1 MSPGLTKRSQ
11 MRRDADPPA
20 GIRLLLVDDHSIMRL
35 GLRAVFERAEDT
47 QVVGEAGSALEAVD
61 AASRLAPDVVLMDMR
76 LPDGT
81 GADVCREILALR
93 PEIRVL
99 FFTSFDDEE
108 TLVAAVL
115 AGARGVLRKGID
127 ADALRVAVRAVA
139 AGESILD
146 PVAARAVARKMV
158 LLADSDP
165 NEHAVGTLSPQ
176 ERRVLALVAD
186 GKTNKEVAIA
196 LGLSDKTV
204 KNYLSTIFE
213 KLHVHRR
220 ALAAVMFR
228 ADYPK

>member
-11 MRRDADPPA
+11 MRRGADPPT
-20 GIRLLLVDDHSIMRL
+20 GIRLLLVDDHSIVRL
-35 GLRAVFERAEDT
+35 GLRAVFERAQDI
-47 QVVGEAGSALEAVD
+47 QVIGEAGSVKEAID
-61 AASRLAPDVVLMDMR
+61 LASTLMPDVVLMDMR

-81 GADVCREILALR
+81 GADACRDILALR
-93 PEIRVL
+93 RETRVL

-115 AGARGVLRKGID
+115 AGARGVLLKGID
-127 ADALRVAVRAVA
+127 GDALRVAVRAVA

-146 PVAARAVARKMV
+146 PVAARAVARKME
-158 LLADSDP
+158 LLADSDT
-165 NEHAVGTLSPQ
+165 NGNAAGTLSPQ
-176 ERRVLALVAD
+176 EKRVLALVAN
-186 GKTNKEVAIA
+186 GKTNKETAIA

-220 ALAAVMFR
+220 ALAAVLFR
-228 ADYPK
+228 KGNPE